1 MDRQMRV
8 GLRWSHTSPHLSTHF
23 DAMTHLIVLVTLIP
37 CLTILAEDPKAPVT
51 ALEGTWHELGMPGED
66 STVRH
71 KIVFVGDK
79 VTITI
84 GTQILTGTFIAD
96 SQSKGN
102 KRHSIIS
109 CKLKNPQGKEM
120 IVSGI
125 YRIEK
130 EELSLRLDPEVTL
143 PLKPSPKVADDLPPE
158 ARLRQLEIL
167 SSTYLHRAPLTLTL
181 GKVKN

>member
-1 MDRQMRV
+1 
-8 GLRWSHTSPHLSTHF
+8 
-23 DAMTHLIVLVTLIP
+23 MTHLIVLVTLIP
-37 CLTILAEDPKAPVT
+37 CFTILAQDPKAPVT
-51 ALEGTWHELGMPGED
+51 VLEGTWHEPGMPGED
-66 STVRH
+66 PTVRH

-84 GTQILTGTFIAD
+84 GTQVLTGTFSAD
-96 SQSKGN
+96 PQSKGD
-102 KRHSIIS
+102 KRHSTIF
-109 CKLKNPQGKEM
+109 CKLKNSQGKEM
-120 IVSGI
+120 IISGI

-143 PLKPSPKVADDLPPE
+143 PLKPSPKVAEDLPPE
-158 ARLRQLEIL
+158 ARIRQYEMLF